1 LGVLDDEVATPEARR
16 EALQQLRL
24 DLESKWAAYRNLM
37 AASHH
42 NPSGPDP
49 DRGDHT
55 ARLANTAES
64 RLEIEMA
71 RVDYQDAFTRYM
83 AASDRERER
92 ENRLAQGAA
101 ERHAMTISERSQR
114 EVRQTKWASWAMV
127 LVAAATLLSSWCQHA
142 SSVSTT
148 APRERTDD
156 HRDVPHDVR

>member
-1 LGVLDDEVATPEARR
+1 
-16 EALQQLRL
+16 
-24 DLESKWAAYRNLM
+24 M

-42 NPSGPDP
+42 DPGGPDP

-64 RLEIEMA
+64 RLEIETA

-101 ERHAMTISERSQR
+101 ERRAMTISEGSQR

-127 LVAAATLLSSWCQHA
+127 LVAAATLLNSWCQHA

-156 HRDVPHDVR
+156 RRDVPHDVR

>member
-1 LGVLDDEVATPEARR
+1 LGILDDEVATPEARR
-16 EALQQLRL
+16 EALLQLRL

-92 ENRLAQGAA
+92 KNRLAQGAA
-101 ERHAMTISERSQR
+101 ERRAMTIAEGSQR

-142 SSVSTT
+142 SSSSVV
-148 APRERTDD
+148 APPLATPSASRL
-156 HRDVPHDVR
+156 P